1 MLVPAAVVSVSAVP
15 YTPSSN
21 AYKDFGQ
28 ENYYL
33 YEVTKGNAAPKADGR
48 ITEADGYGDP
58 ISTYGYRYKTTADKV
73 AFDFDKG
80 EYVMNSS
87 GDYYVYPTQDSA
99 PEVWSSI
106 SSFEGDTPYSWMYNY
121 YVVATKFSTS
131 SSY

>member
-1 MLVPAAVVSVSAVP
+1 MKKRILSLVLALAMLVPAVAVSTLAVP

-48 ITEADGYGDP
+48 ITASDGYGDP

-80 EYVMNSS
+80 EYVMASDGS
-87 GDYYVYPTQDSA
+87 YYVYPTQDSA
-99 PEVWSSI
+99 AEVWKSI
-106 SSFEGDTPYSWMYNY
+106 ATLENDTPYSFIYTY
-121 YVVATKFSTS
+121 
-131 SSY
+131 